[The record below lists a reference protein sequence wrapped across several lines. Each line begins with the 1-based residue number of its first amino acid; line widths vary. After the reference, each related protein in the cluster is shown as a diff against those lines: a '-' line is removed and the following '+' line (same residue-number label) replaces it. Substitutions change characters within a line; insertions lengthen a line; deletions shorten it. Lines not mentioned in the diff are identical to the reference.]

1 MCLLD
6 TLKRFVPVILLYV
19 LSFHLSLPVQ
29 SRDHSYA
36 FSSSVE
42 TINPSVFSR
51 TSIICLS
58 VIKILHTGKCQEKGS
73 RLSLWTLKGADC

>member
-6 TLKRFVPVILLYV
+6 TLKRFVPVILCV

-29 SRDHSYA
+29 SRDRSYA
-36 FSSSVE
+36 FPSSVE
-42 TINPSVFSR
+42 IINPSVFSR